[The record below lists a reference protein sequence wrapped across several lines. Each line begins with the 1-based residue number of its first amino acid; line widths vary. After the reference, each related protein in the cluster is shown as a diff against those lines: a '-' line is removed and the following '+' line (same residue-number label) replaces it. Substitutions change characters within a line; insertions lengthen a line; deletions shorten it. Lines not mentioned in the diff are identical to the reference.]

1 MTESERD
8 GSGAG
13 GGRAGAGG
21 GAELKSSLKPRGGEA
36 EGGSPARGKGSVL
49 FHDKVEVYGKHP
61 SRGEGASR
69 EAARHAGDSSASLS
83 AEEQQR
89 LERTVSRF
97 SELERRVVEALRA
110 WCGAPGAGGLM
121 LSGRPSPRSWN
132 AVMLKFPMIKAA
144 FGNLRGLFSV
154 VDSNGNGTIDFGEWD
169 RALSV
174 GMAMEQVPE
183 QLKRDL
189 WKEVQVSGMGDGKS
203 MNFRQFV
210 IVVCILYIT
219 GFFDEAV
226 NRAASD
232 PDLVGLGERDDALGH
247 GSGSIRASTL
257 KLGGS
262 PLTVLRSVQEA
273 MDVVIQSFHMF
284 DTSRLGFLYQQEIRD
299 GLTSERGEGRGGAF
313 FRDRLSEME
322 LDGDGVITFVE
333 YLYAFE
339 DWVGLEDSED
349 ED

>member
-1 MTESERD
+1 
-8 GSGAG
+8 
-13 GGRAGAGG
+13 
-21 GAELKSSLKPRGGEA
+21 
-36 EGGSPARGKGSVL
+36 
-49 FHDKVEVYGKHP
+49 
-61 SRGEGASR
+61 
-69 EAARHAGDSSASLS
+69 
-83 AEEQQR
+83 
-89 LERTVSRF
+89 
-97 SELERRVVEALRA
+97 
-110 WCGAPGAGGLM
+110 M

-284 DTSRLGFLYQQEIRD
+284 VTSG
-299 GLTSERGEGRGGAF
+299 RGEGRGGAF

>member
-1 MTESERD
+1 MQ
-8 GSGAG
+8 
-13 GGRAGAGG
+13 
-21 GAELKSSLKPRGGEA
+21 AERGGPSRTGTKA
-36 EGGSPARGKGSVL
+36 SVL
-49 FHDKVEVYGKHP
+49 FRDKVEVYGKHP
-61 SRGEGASR
+61 SRGEAGSR
-69 EAARHAGDSSASLS
+69 EASRAAGGSSGSLS
-83 AEEQQR
+83 ADEQR
-89 LERTVSRF
+89 RFERTVSKF
-97 SELERRVVEALRA
+97 SELERRVVAALRA
-110 WCGAPGAGGLM
+110 WCGAPGEGGLM
-121 LSGRPSPRSWN
+121 ISGKPSPRSWN

-144 FGNLRGLFSV
+144 FGNLRGLFNV
-154 VDSNGNGTIDFGEWD
+154 VDHNGNGTIDFGEWD

-174 GMAMEQVPE
+174 GMAMDRVPE
-183 QLKRDL
+183 KLKHDL

-226 NRAASD
+226 TRAASD
-232 PDLVGLGERDDALGH
+232 PDLVGLGEQGDNLSH

-262 PLTVLRSVQEA
+262 PLTMLRSVQEA

-284 DTSRLGFLYQQEIRD
+284 DTSRLGFLYQQEIRE

-322 LDGDGVITFVE
+322 MDGDGVITFVE